1 LGIFKVGKRP
11 FKVIDIILETL
22 NMKPRGNDPKKK
34 RRKSYDLLRT
44 FRIDPSS
51 ITCI

>member
-11 FKVIDIILETL
+11 FKVIDIILQTL
-22 NMKPRGNDPKKK
+22 NMKPHGNDKKK
-34 RRKSYDLLRT
+34 EKRSYDLLKT